1 MPSFEDRLKK
11 QFGDSL
17 PEGEKLYTKENLN
30 AIEQLK
36 DLYSEDLNF
45 ILHQIILLDLKAR
58 LTRRGQKRLEDF
70 LKRID
75 KDDYHNDLFFLN
87 FSKVVQEGLSL
98 FLFAAMGKIENLT
111 GTSGHTKLI
120 DPDLHK
126 EYLQLNPD
134 LKTFFERSCKA
145 EKAREDSKKRR
156 LNEILK
162 DGYVTLR
169 EPYGRPEKVS
179 LEDPRAVAFLETL
192 TPSEKGADN

>member
-1 MPSFEDRLKK
+1 MKK
-11 QFGDSL
+11 QRIL
-17 PEGEKLYTKENLN
+17 LYH
-30 AIEQLK
+30 IEILF
-36 DLYSEDLNF
+36 LNF
-45 ILHQIILLDLKAR
+45 KIILLDLKAR

-126 EYLQLNPD
+126 EYLELNQE
-134 LKTFFERSCKA
+134 LKSVFENSCKA
-145 EKAREDSKKRR
+145 EK
-156 LNEILK
+156 LNELLK
-162 DGYVTLR
+162 DSSENFR
-169 EPYGRPEKVS
+169 EPYMKPRPTS
-179 LEDPRAVAFLETL
+179 DYINFIDQACD
-192 TPSEKGADN
+192 KGQD